1 MEFISAY
8 PFYLLNMIIN
18 AEQSNVQ
25 VIGDIREF
33 KTSIDP
39 KNLEFIT
46 TLLSS
51 NLYSDPEQS
60 FIREIVSNA
69 WDSHVE
75 AKTTDIPVIIRFN
88 NNGNDWE
95 ITIRDFGTGLSPQ
108 RFQEVYCNIGSSTK
122 RESNE
127 FIGGFGIGKYSSL
140 ACSNTVYITSYY
152 EGKAYIYVM
161 VKSGNSITTNL
172 VMEKPT
178 EEKNGVE
185 VTIKNIRN
193 IYPYKKALNC
203 IVFFPNVYIDG
214 IDNDINNTKIKKFN
228 SFAVASKEVY
238 SKILLGNVLYPCD
251 TKLLSYDSKS
261 FLSNIA
267 NSGIVIKFDVGELG
281 ITPNRESIIYS
292 NETVN
297 KINDRIQAA
306 KDELEELVKLK
317 VVKNYDNLYEFWKI
331 IYNNIVYY
339 PLNDSFIYKT
349 RYPNG
354 GYTTKIKP
362 ETVTFKG
369 SKIASAAPTILEYF
383 FSMELINFKGLF
395 HNGRFYQTKIP
406 FTIQSKTLMNTEFL
420 LILTGNTRLSHIA
433 KDWLYNN
440 YEKYTVITKFTKDEL
455 CEYISNIPA
464 FKHNPNKDIL
474 VGYMYDYLMSKAK
487 VIDINSDPSFQ
498 AYKAERKA
506 NKGSIA
512 RVKDFIIY
520 QQIKDNYRSRL
531 YFKGMDAC
539 INYLKNQKKGV
550 ILTDMQGEDM
560 WYDVAEA
567 RNLIFIRARK
577 EIVDILNEIKPTFLV
592 DKEKL
597 LTEDH
602 IIIKLHTI
610 LQTFN
615 NNLCPTIYSA
625 NEMLKTVPNDLRKKF
640 IDIITFYYKYINNNT
655 YRRLSESKCSKIDS
669 YVDSICKQLKEHNK
683 AYRKLSI
690 DLGMEINEED
700 PLKGLLMA
708 AAIIKNKIY
717 RVSFQTY
724 SKVKNNKLLRVLC
737 RK

>member
-1 MEFISAY
+1 
-8 PFYLLNMIIN
+8 MIIN

-25 VIGDIREF
+25 VLGDIKEF

-75 AKTTDIPVIIRFN
+75 AKTTDIPVIVRFN
-88 NNGNDWE
+88 YDSNGYKV
-95 ITIRDFGTGLSPQ
+95 TIRDFGTGLSPQ

-172 VMEKPT
+172 VIEKPT

-185 VTIKNIRN
+185 VTIKNIKN
-193 IYPYKKALNC
+193 ISPYKNALRY

-214 IDNDINNTKIKKFN
+214 IENSINSTKIKRFN
-228 SFAVASKEVY
+228 NFAVASKRVDA
-238 SKILLGNVLYPCD
+238 KILLGNVLYPCD
-251 TKLLSYDSKS
+251 SRLLSYDSKD
-261 FLSNIA
+261 FLDNIEM
-267 NSGIVIKFDVGELG
+267 SGIVIKFDVGEIG
-281 ITPNRESIIYS
+281 ITPNRESIIYNS
-292 NETVN
+292 DTVK
-297 KINDRIQAA
+297 KINDKIQAA
-306 KDELEELVKLK
+306 KGELDDLVRNKF
-317 VVKNYDNLYEFWKI
+317 VRDYDNLYEFWKVTHVK
-331 IYNNIVYY
+331 IVYH
-339 PLNDSFIYKT
+339 PINDTYSPY
-349 RYPNG
+349 RGYSDD
-354 GYTTKIKP
+354 GYTTKVSP
-362 ETVTFKG
+362 NAPTFKG
-369 SKIASAAPTILEYF
+369 EKIAGAAPSTLDNF
-383 FSMELINFKGLF
+383 FGMELINFKGLF
-395 HNGRFYQTKIP
+395 HNSKFYQAKIP
-406 FTIQSKTLMNTEFL
+406 FNSQPRTLMSVEHL
-420 LILTGNTRLSHIA
+420 LILTGSTRLTQVA
-433 KDWLYNN
+433 KDWLYDN
-440 YEKYTVITKFTKDEL
+440 YNEYTVITKFTKEEL
-455 CEYISNIPA
+455 DDYVCSAITG
-464 FKHNPNKDIL
+464 FKFSPSKDTI

-487 VIDINSDPSFQ
+487 VLDIDSDSSFQ

-506 NKGSIA
+506 NKTPTV

-520 QQIKDNYRSRL
+520 QQRNAGYRERI
-531 YFKGMDAC
+531 YFKDMDAC
-539 INYLKNQKKGV
+539 IKYFKKQKKGV
-550 ILTDMQGEDM
+550 ILTDMQGADM

-577 EIVDILNEIKPTFLV
+577 EIVDILNEVKPTFLV
-592 DKEKL
+592 DKEWL

-602 IIIKLHTI
+602 TIIKLHTV
-610 LQTFN
+610 LQTFGDGS
-615 NNLCPTIYSA
+615 CPTKFSGY
-625 NEMLKTVPNDLRKKF
+625 EMLKTIPDDLEKEFK
-640 IDIITFYYKYINNNT
+640 DIIAFYYKYVGNTT
-655 YRRLSESKCSKIDS
+655 YRRLAESKCSKIDP
-669 YVDSICKQLKEHNK
+669 YVDSICKQLKEHNE

-690 DLGMEINEED
+690 DLGIAINGEE

-708 AAIIKNKIY
+708 AAIIKNRVY
-717 RVSFQTY
+717 RVSPQTY

>member
-1 MEFISAY
+1 
-8 PFYLLNMIIN
+8 MIIN

-25 VIGDIREF
+25 VLGDITEF

-75 AKTTDIPVIIRFN
+75 AKTTDIPVIVRFGSDS
-88 NNGNDWE
+88 NGYKV
-95 ITIRDFGTGLSPQ
+95 TIRDFGTGLSPQ

-161 VKSGNSITTNL
+161 IKSGNSITTNL

-185 VTIKNIRN
+185 VTIKNIKN
-193 IYPYKKALNC
+193 ISPYKNALRY

-214 IDNDINNTKIKKFN
+214 IENNINSTKIKRFN
-228 SFAVASKEVY
+228 NFAVASERV
-238 SKILLGNVLYPCD
+238 SAKILLGNVLYPCD
-251 TKLLSYDSKS
+251 SRLLSYDSKN
-261 FLSNIA
+261 FLDNIEL
-267 NSGIVIKFDVGELG
+267 SGIVIKFDVGELG
-281 ITPNRESIIYS
+281 ITPNRESIIYNS
-292 NETVN
+292 DTVK

-306 KDELEELVKLK
+306 KSELDDLVKSK
-317 VVKNYDNLYEFWKI
+317 FVKDYDNLYEFWKVTHVR
-331 IYNNIVYY
+331 IVYH
-339 PLNDSFIYKT
+339 PINDTYSPY
-349 RYPNG
+349 RGYNDD
-354 GYTTKIKP
+354 GYTTKVSP
-362 ETVTFKG
+362 SAPTFKG
-369 SKIASAAPTILEYF
+369 GKVVGAAPTTLDNF

-395 HNGRFYQTKIP
+395 HNGKFYQAKIP
-406 FTIQSKTLMNTEFL
+406 FNSQPRTLMGVEHL
-420 LILTGNTRLSHIA
+420 LILTGSTRLTQVA
-433 KDWLYNN
+433 KDWLYDN
-440 YEKYTVITKFTKDEL
+440 YSEYTVITKFTKEEL
-455 CEYISNIPA
+455 DDYVCSAITG
-464 FKHNPNKDIL
+464 FKYSPGKDIV

-487 VIDINSDPSFQ
+487 VLDIDSDPSFQ
-498 AYKAERKA
+498 VYKAERKA
-506 NKGSIA
+506 NKTPTV

-520 QQIKDNYRSRL
+520 QQRNAGYRERI
-531 YFKGMDAC
+531 YFKDMDAC
-539 INYLKNQKKGV
+539 IKYLKKQKKGV
-550 ILTDMQGEDM
+550 ILTDMQGADM

-577 EIVDILNEIKPTFLV
+577 EIVDILNEVKPTFLV
-592 DKEKL
+592 DKEWL

-602 IIIKLHTI
+602 TIIKLHTV
-610 LQTFN
+610 LQTFKDGS
-615 NNLCPTIYSA
+615 CPTKYSVY
-625 NEMLKTVPNDLRKKF
+625 EMLKTVPNDLEKEFK
-640 IDIITFYYKYINNNT
+640 DIIAFYYKYVNNTT
-655 YRRLSESKCSKIDS
+655 YRRLAESKCSKIDP
-669 YVDSICKQLKEHNK
+669 YIDSICKQLKDHDE

-690 DLGMEINEED
+690 DLGIAINGEE

-708 AAIIKNKIY
+708 AAIIKNRVY
-717 RVSFQTY
+717 RVSPQTY